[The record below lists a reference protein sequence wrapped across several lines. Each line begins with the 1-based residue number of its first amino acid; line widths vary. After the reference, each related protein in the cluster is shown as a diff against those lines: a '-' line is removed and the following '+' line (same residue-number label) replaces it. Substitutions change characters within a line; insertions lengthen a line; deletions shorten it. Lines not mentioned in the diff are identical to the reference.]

1 MVTSKTVGVFGYGC
15 VGKATAN
22 GFRKYNEI
30 FIYDEPKSLGSLD
43 EICKC
48 DFIFVAVPTPMTD
61 YLGGSIDLT
70 IMDKVISEIA
80 KRVGK
85 SNKIVIVKSTIVPG
99 SMERYAML
107 YPDVK
112 FVYNPEF
119 LTEKNSL
126 YDFCNQDRIVIGSN
140 DQKTARE
147 VGVLYRNRFPD
158 TPILYTGF
166 GEAQMIKYASNCF
179 LATKVTFANEIYRIC
194 KAFNIDYERV
204 KEGVG
209 MDTRIGHWGWMVPGS
224 DGQCG
229 FGLSCFPK
237 DLCALIDSCE
247 KQGYSPELL
256 KRVWKD
262 NLRYRQKY
270 DWADMKKACSKEA
283 TEVYKDLNKESIE
296 ISNDFMATITMPT
309 DVPEVI

>member
-1 MVTSKTVGVFGYGC
+1 MVTSKTIGFCGYGC
-15 VGKATAN
+15 VNKAVAN

-30 FIYDEPKSLGSLD
+30 FIYDEPKGLGSLD

-48 DFIFVAVPTPMTD
+48 DFIFIAVPTPMTD

-70 IMDKVISEIA
+70 IMNKVISEIA

-158 TPILYTGF
+158 IPILYTGF

-194 KAFNIDYERV
+194 KALNIDYERV
-204 KEGVG
+204 KEGIG
-209 MDTRIGHWGWMVPGS
+209 MDKRIGHSHLSVPGN

-229 FGLSCFPK
+229 FSGKCFPK
-237 DLCALIDSCE
+237 DICALINHCE
-247 KQGYSPELL
+247 SVGYTPQLL
-256 KRVWKD
+256 ETVWNN
-262 NLRYRQKY
+262 NLTYRTKY
-270 DWADMKKACSKEA
+270 DWKDIKGAVSEA
-283 TEVYKDLNKESIE
+283 ANV
-296 ISNDFMATITMPT
+296 
-309 DVPEVI
+309 